1 MTSKDTS
8 RKEEPSEEPSRDRWI
23 DLVLSHTNEL
33 DLRDRVL
40 AQVNASLSVFP
51 HLSRGL
57 EPLVRFVRNTRMP
70 SSFLVYLDRDRDAL
84 PSLLQILSIDSE
96 AIEWLVDDPDSFDW
110 LRLSAGQA
118 VAPDHLKDTL
128 HQEISCLDEP
138 SQVLS
143 ALSRFKKRETLRII
157 CALCLHEMSV
167 SSAEQQLSWI
177 ADAIIHASLV
187 AASNERKNDRR
198 FRVLRQSGFS
208 SLHDFISA
216 IGIGGIGGQELD
228 FESPIELV
236 FLLDTEVFLGDTD
249 YDFLHE
255 EMHRL
260 IHRTIDILS
269 HRDGPGYRIQ
279 LPLNL
284 QGNQDVGPGSDW
296 SQLRLQEYTRWI
308 QTIENEGRTWVRL
321 TLLKSRF
328 VAGNPGLA
336 NRFLEEIPTLVFRR
350 FLSRAD
356 IIGIGALKRKM
367 DREGQASN
375 APDVAPSEMSIQWLQ
390 GWRREVDFLIQ
401 FLQLINGGELEAV
414 RVPNTANA
422 IDALARHGCLTEQER
437 SILATAQERFNH
449 SILMHQLM
457 YSVAHSLSVQQLSA
471 VQNLSRDA
479 VNILA
484 MTYDELTDIW
494 RKVRQIRDHLRSD
507 VFIDETQS
515 SEETDLILDPSP
527 SPQWVEQRLAKFRFV
542 RPLEA
547 YKNLME
553 LAKEEVA
560 ILSTRRCRHFLS
572 IIAAQ
577 LLKKVG
583 ETPDPDL
590 TLGNLAIGSR
600 SLGGKGVLW
609 ELFSV
614 HEPSLDL
621 YVRLCG
627 ASPYLLG
634 ILTNNP
640 GKIDELLD
648 SLMLNRLPSEQ
659 ELSAILNDL
668 CRGAEDIEPIV
679 HSFKNERHLNV
690 GVRDILGKESIANTH
705 KALSD
710 IADVCLQQIIES
722 QFGMLVKRFGMPVR
736 ADGLPSRFAVIAL
749 GKLGSREP
757 NYHSDITLFYVYDA
771 EGATKSI
778 TVSRH
783 HESISLEHFYHHLA
797 QKVMQSVNRLGRTGR
812 LYELRNWVAS
822 SNHNTTVAWQLA
834 SFTDFMFDTAGSPDS
849 ALARQQLCSARVIY
863 GPEDFQN
870 ELHESLSHIVRDLAW
885 TKADDKILF
894 DARKTFEQSAG
905 DRNLKRGVGGTMDV
919 ELVSQVLML
928 RHVSKRPEVFVAGTL
943 ESIERLCS
951 AKIIEAE
958 DAKVLQDGYNFLRSV
973 ESGLRLMNT
982 RARHDL
988 PDSERDLKRLAYV
1001 LRLDSK
1007 DQLLDR
1013 CQHYRSQHRRL
1024 LEKYL

>member
-8 RKEEPSEEPSRDRWI
+8 RKEEPSEEPSNDRSI
-23 DLVLSHTNEL
+23 DLVLSHTDEQ
-33 DLRDRVL
+33 DLRDRL
-40 AQVNASLSVFP
+40 MGQVQASLSVFP
-51 HLSRGL
+51 HLKRGM
-57 EPLVRFVRNTRMP
+57 EPLERFVRNTRNP
-70 SSFLVYLDRDRDAL
+70 ASFLVYLDRDRDAL

-128 HQEISCLDEP
+128 LQEISCLDEP

-143 ALSRFKKRETLRII
+143 ALSRFKKRETLRVI

-167 SSAEQQLSWI
+167 GSAAQQLSWI
-177 ADAIIHASLV
+177 ADAIIHGSLV
-187 AASNERKNDRR
+187 AAGNERKNDRR
-198 FRVLRQSGFS
+198 FRMLRQSGFS
-208 SLHDFISA
+208 SLHDFVSA
-216 IGIGGIGGQELD
+216 IGIGAIGGQELD

-236 FLLDTEVFLGDTD
+236 FLLDTESFLGDAD
-249 YDFLHE
+249 YDFLQE

-269 HRDGPGYRIQ
+269 HRDGPGYRIK

-284 QGNQDVGPGSDW
+284 HGNQDVGPGADW
-296 SQLRLQEYTRWI
+296 SQMRLQEYTRWI
-308 QTIENEGRTWVRL
+308 QAIENEGRTWVRL

-328 VAGNPGLA
+328 VAGNSVLA

-375 APDVAPSEMSIQWLQ
+375 APDVAPSELSIQWLQ

-401 FLQLINGGELEAV
+401 FLQLINGGELAAV

-437 SILATAQERFNH
+437 SILASAHERFNH

-471 VQNLSRDA
+471 VQKLSRDA
-479 VNILA
+479 VDLLA

-507 VFIDETQS
+507 VFIDETQP

-527 SPQWVEQRLAKFRFV
+527 STQWVEQRLV

-572 IIAAQ
+572 IIATP

-659 ELSAILNDL
+659 ELSSILNDL

-710 IADVCLQQIIES
+710 IADVCLQQIIDS
-722 QFGMLVKRFGMPVR
+722 QFGMLVRRFGMPVR

-771 EGATKSI
+771 EGATRPI

-797 QKVMQSVNRLGRTGR
+797 QKVMQSVNRLGRSGR

-822 SNHNTTVAWQLA
+822 SNHNTTVAWHLE
-834 SFTDFMFDTAGSPDS
+834 SFTEFMFDTAGSPDS
-849 ALARQQLCSARVIY
+849 ALARQQLCSARVIC
-863 GPEDFQN
+863 GPEDFQK
-870 ELHESLSHIVRDLAW
+870 ELYESLSHIVRDLAW

-894 DARKTFEQSAG
+894 DARKSFEESAG

-919 ELVSQVLML
+919 ELVSQMLML
-928 RHVSKRPEVFVAGTL
+928 RHVAKRPEVFVAGTL

-958 DAKVLQDGYNFLRSV
+958 DASVLHDGYNFLRSV

-988 PDSERDLKRLAYV
+988 PDSDRDLKRLAYV
-1001 LRLDSK
+1001 LRLDNK